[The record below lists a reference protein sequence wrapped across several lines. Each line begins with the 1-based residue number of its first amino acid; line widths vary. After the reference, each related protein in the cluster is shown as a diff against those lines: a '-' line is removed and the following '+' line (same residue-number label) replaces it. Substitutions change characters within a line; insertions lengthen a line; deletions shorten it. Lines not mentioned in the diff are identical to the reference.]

1 MRETPEVFHGGHC
14 FTHIMIP
21 CKMTDYGRSRKRNPD
36 HGKGRA
42 VLYLLSVLVLCFLIL
57 FLLGEVFPE
66 VKQKET
72 DLLRRVGIARGI
84 PETEAADSF
93 AGEDPGE
100 APVPSA
106 AMDEDPEEDVTG
118 QQVIGVAVKPE
129 EKDRETAAAEPE
141 TEPETEPPGP
151 ITLLFAGDILFDPHY
166 AIMASMLERSPGRV
180 PDITTA
186 FDEATLSVM
195 RGADL
200 FMLNNEF
207 PYTDRGKPTPEK
219 QYTFRASPAYATL
232 LKDMGADLVALAN
245 NHMYDHGEV
254 SLLDTLDTLSGIGLP
269 YVGAGR
275 DLSEAAAPF
284 YYTSGDFRIGLISAT
299 QIERM
304 GNPDT
309 KGATET
315 SPGVF
320 RCMNSEKLLEVI
332 REMKDECD
340 FVVAYLHW
348 GTEGTEKVD
357 DWQRKLAKDVAE
369 AGADLII
376 GDHPHVLQGIDTA
389 GGVPVIY
396 SLGNY
401 LFNSKAQDTCLFEA
415 VVDPV
420 TSGLLSLRFLPC
432 RQEGCRT
439 KLLSGPEKQR
449 VIEYM
454 RTQSGVSIDD
464 EGYIR

>member
-1 MRETPEVFHGGHC
+1 
-14 FTHIMIP
+14 
-21 CKMTDYGRSRKRNPD
+21 MTDYGRSRKRNPD
-36 HGKGRA
+36 HGTGRSI
-42 VLYLLSVLVLCFLIL
+42 LYLLSVLVLCFLIL

-66 VKQKET
+66 IKQKET
-72 DLLRRVGIARGI
+72 DLLRRAGLSREIS
-84 PETEAADSF
+84 ETEALSSSEQ
-93 AGEDPGE
+93 EDPDGI
-100 APVPSA
+100 PVFSESG
-106 AMDEDPEEDVTG
+106 DEVPEEDLTG
-118 QQVIGVAVKPE
+118 QQVIGVAVKSE
-129 EKDRETAAAEPE
+129 EKDRETAASEPEPE
-141 TEPETEPPGP
+141 TEAGPAPPEPV
-151 ITLLFAGDILFDPHY
+151 TLLFAGDILFDPHY

-207 PYTDRGKPTPEK
+207 PYTDRGTPTPEK
-219 QYTFRASPAYATL
+219 QYTFRASPQYAVL

-275 DLSEAAAPF
+275 DLSEAAAPY
-284 YYTSGDFRIGLISAT
+284 YYTAGDFSIGLISAT

-320 RCMNSEKLLEVI
+320 RCMNSEKLLGVI
-332 REMKDECD
+332 REMKEECD

-389 GGVPVIY
+389 DGVPVIY

-439 KLLSGPEKQR
+439 RLLSGAEKQR

-454 RTQSGVSIDD
+454 RTLSGVPIDD